1 MQRDRLSKWML
12 KKDADFKNRSLDENE
27 SIFGPTVLDKLK
39 FDLISCKQKFQ
50 WGNVDK
56 TAGSWTYFSVDGQYQ
71 VLLKIFEYW

>member
-1 MQRDRLSKWML
+1 ML

-50 WGNVDK
+50 
-56 TAGSWTYFSVDGQYQ
+56 
-71 VLLKIFEYW
+71 